1 MFLLKPFKFL
11 LLTYHLLCKWNAVL
25 IIPCVTFSY
34 YGIFLLGS
42 IVQLDFGF
50 LTIINLI
57 CFIPLMLVLQFGP
70 YDLSEIKFDKVL
82 FKYHFF
88 REKKYTI
95 RSLAFD
101 IYILPLFFWLFI
113 LNPLL
118 EFLVYL
124 KII

>member
-11 LLTYHLLCKWNAVL
+11 LLTYHLFCKWNVIL
-25 IIPCVTFSY
+25 IIPCVTFFY
-34 YGIFLLGS
+34 YGVFLLGP
-42 IVQLDFGF
+42 IVRLDFGF
-50 LTIINLI
+50 FTIINLI
-57 CFIPLMLVLQFGP
+57 CFIPLMLVLKFGP
-70 YDLSEIKFDKVL
+70 YNLSEIKFDKVL

-101 IYILPLFFWLFI
+101 IYILPLFLMI
-113 LNPLL
+113 SSGLL
-118 EFLVYL
+118 IGFLEYL

>member
-11 LLTYHLLCKWNAVL
+11 LLTYHLFCKWNAVL
-25 IIPCVTFSY
+25 IIPCVTFFY
-34 YGIFLLGS
+34 YGIFLLGP
-42 IVQLDFGF
+42 IVKLDFGF

-57 CFIPLMLVLQFGP
+57 CFIPLMLVLKFGP
-70 YDLSEIKFDKVL
+70 YNLSEIKFDKVL

-88 REKKYTI
+88 RDKKYTI

-101 IYILPLFFWLFI
+101 IYILPLFLMISSGSLIGF
-113 LNPLL
+113 L
-118 EFLVYL
+118 EYL

>member
-11 LLTYHLLCKWNAVL
+11 LLTYHLFCKWNAVL
-25 IIPCVTFSY
+25 IIPCVTFFY
-34 YGIFLLGS
+34 YGVFLLGP
-42 IVQLDFGF
+42 IVRLDFGF
-50 LTIINLI
+50 YTIINLI
-57 CFIPLMLVLQFGP
+57 CFIPLMLVLKFGP
-70 YDLSEIKFDKVL
+70 YNLSEIKFDKVL

-101 IYILPLFFWLFI
+101 IYILPLFLMISSGSLIGF
-113 LNPLL
+113 L
-118 EFLVYL
+118 EYL

>member
-25 IIPCVTFSY
+25 IIPCVTFFY
-34 YGIFLLGS
+34 YGIFLLGP
-42 IVQLDFGF
+42 IVRLDFGF

-57 CFIPLMLVLQFGP
+57 CFIPLMLVLKFGP

-101 IYILPLFFWLFI
+101 IYILPLFLMI
-113 LNPLL
+113 SSGLL
-118 EFLVYL
+118 IGFLEYL

>member
-25 IIPCVTFSY
+25 IIPCVTFFY
-34 YGIFLLGS
+34 YGVFLLGP
-42 IVQLDFGF
+42 IVRLDFGF
-50 LTIINLI
+50 FTIINLI
-57 CFIPLMLVLQFGP
+57 CFIPLMLVLKFGP

-101 IYILPLFFWLFI
+101 IYILPLFLMISSGSLIGF
-113 LNPLL
+113 L
-118 EFLVYL
+118 EYL

>member
-25 IIPCVTFSY
+25 IIPCVTFFY
-34 YGIFLLGS
+34 YGIFLLGP
-42 IVQLDFGF
+42 IVRLDFGF
-50 LTIINLI
+50 FTIINLI
-57 CFIPLMLVLQFGP
+57 CFIPLMLVVKLGP
-70 YDLSEIKFDKVL
+70 YGLSEIKFDKVL

-101 IYILPLFFWLFI
+101 IYILPLFLMISSGSLIGF
-113 LNPLL
+113 L
-118 EFLVYL
+118 EYL

>member
-25 IIPCVTFSY
+25 IIPCVTFFY

-57 CFIPLMLVLQFGP
+57 CFIPLMLVLKFGP
-70 YDLSEIKFDKVL
+70 YNLSEIKFDKVL
-82 FKYHFF
+82 FKYHCF

-95 RSLAFD
+95 RSVAFD

>member
-11 LLTYHLLCKWNAVL
+11 LLTYHLFCKWNAVL
-25 IIPCVTFSY
+25 IIPCVTFFY
-34 YGIFLLGS
+34 YGVFLLGP
-42 IVQLDFGF
+42 IVRLDFGF
-50 LTIINLI
+50 FTIINLI
-57 CFIPLMLVLQFGP
+57 CFIPLMLVVKLGP
-70 YDLSEIKFDKVL
+70 YGLSEIKFDKVL

-101 IYILPLFFWLFI
+101 IYILPLFLMISSGSLIGF
-113 LNPLL
+113 L
-118 EFLVYL
+118 EYL

>member
-25 IIPCVTFSY
+25 IIPCVTFFY
-34 YGIFLLGS
+34 YGIFLLGP
-42 IVQLDFGF
+42 IVRLDFGF
-50 LTIINLI
+50 FTIINLI
-57 CFIPLMLVLQFGP
+57 CFIPLMLVVKLGP
-70 YDLSEIKFDKVL
+70 YGLSEIKFDKVL

-101 IYILPLFFWLFI
+101 IYILPLFLMI
-113 LNPLL
+113 SSGLL
-118 EFLVYL
+118 IGFLEYL

>member
-25 IIPCVTFSY
+25 IIPCVTFFY

-57 CFIPLMLVLQFGP
+57 CFIPLMLVLKFGP

-101 IYILPLFFWLFI
+101 IYILPLFLMISSGSLIGF
-113 LNPLL
+113 L
-118 EFLVYL
+118 EYL